1 MMASM
6 CCTTLIAA
14 FVIGFSFVPRCGA
27 VMLALE
33 DLEHHSRE
41 LPKIIEPRSS
51 CKAMILGSLFTKL
64 PNAHWDRTIQLDG
77 SFSKTPFG
85 LKRSRQAGN
94 SEQDVAAREATE
106 LSTMSA
112 TQMRDTMKSLVDS
125 VAEAQKPPQDQE
137 HHKNDSNNITTIMN
151 NRSNNITTIMNNRS
165 NNG

>member
-151 NRSNNITTIMNNRS
+151 NRSNN
-165 NNG
+165 G